1 MDSGPSFQRLQKR
14 AADAVLQRFQNTDL
28 CSPGIGA
35 APQQAETMY
44 FRDGGNTWFFAFVYT
59 DALLATISL
68 TPKQLEKSVLLS
80 GSDLSYNER
89 TIGLTVHCK
98 SFHARTANCEPT
110 LPLQRSIYA
119 G

>member
-1 MDSGPSFQRLQKR
+1 MFSTSENYWSGQRL
-14 AADAVLQRFQNTDL
+14 DTPEAVD
-28 CSPGIGA
+28 
-35 APQQAETMY
+35 
-44 FRDGGNTWFFAFVYT
+44 
-59 DALLATISL
+59 LLATISL

>member
-1 MDSGPSFQRLQKR
+1 MRKALKILGKI
-14 AADAVLQRFQNTDL
+14 A
-28 CSPGIGA
+28 GI
-35 APQQAETMY
+35 
-44 FRDGGNTWFFAFVYT
+44 FALVYS
-59 DALLATISL
+59 ALFATISL

>member
-1 MDSGPSFQRLQKR
+1 MKTISRLIR
-14 AADAVLQRFQNTDL
+14 RYILAAFAIVLLVLTVN
-28 CSPGIGA
+28 G
-35 APQQAETMY
+35 
-44 FRDGGNTWFFAFVYT
+44 
-59 DALLATISL
+59 ALLATISL

>member
-1 MDSGPSFQRLQKR
+1 MEAIVNR
-14 AADAVLQRFQNTDL
+14 AAADGQTAII
-28 CSPGIGA
+28 GAWGA
-35 APQQAETMY
+35 APTSIKNQRSRKWRNRR
-44 FRDGGNTWFFAFVYT
+44 FCAFGST

-68 TPKQLEKSVLLS
+68 TPKQPGKSVLLS

>member
-1 MDSGPSFQRLQKR
+1 MTLASLSCALARSRIF
-14 AADAVLQRFQNTDL
+14 
-28 CSPGIGA
+28 
-35 APQQAETMY
+35 
-44 FRDGGNTWFFAFVYT
+44 
-59 DALLATISL
+59 ALLATISL

>member
-1 MDSGPSFQRLQKR
+1 MESSSVSRTLFCVLRGLGQRLNKQKPLISTFTEMR
-14 AADAVLQRFQNTDL
+14 
-28 CSPGIGA
+28 G
-35 APQQAETMY
+35 
-44 FRDGGNTWFFAFVYT
+44 FRICIT

-98 SFHARTANCEPT
+98 SFHARTANCEAARVSV
-110 LPLQRSIYA
+110 LRLRSESRAAY
-119 G
+119 